1 MSLNEGGTVSVT
13 EICLIVIALSALAVG
28 VAAAFVATRLVPL
41 IRRFEELTQRATQS
55 MQRLDGVIE
64 DIHVMARDARNI
76 QSRVGNVAKDI
87 LNILEPSLHTV
98 SSVVGGLRSGLA
110 AFLGLRSSRAQDS
123 VEGPGPK

>member
-1 MSLNEGGTVSVT
+1 MSLNEGGTVSIT

-28 VAAAFVATRLVPL
+28 VAAAFVATRLLPL

-55 MQRLDGVIE
+55 VQRLDGVIE
-64 DIHVMARDARNI
+64 DIHLMARDARNI
-76 QSRVGNVAKDI
+76 QSRVGNVAKDL
-87 LNILEPSLHTV
+87 LNILEPTVHTV

-110 AFLGLRSSRAQDS
+110 AFLGLRASRAQDS

>member
-28 VAAAFVATRLVPL
+28 VAAAFVATRLMPL
-41 IRRFEELTQRATQS
+41 IQRFEELTQRATQS
-55 MQRLDGVIE
+55 VQRLDGVIE
-64 DIHVMARDARNI
+64 DIHVMAREARTI

-98 SSVVGGLRSGLA
+98 SSVVGGLRSGLS
-110 AFLGLRSSRAQDS
+110 AFLGLRSERGKDS
-123 VEGPGPK
+123 P